1 MGQHKMKENLE
12 AGMAM
17 VHESYHILDK
27 GILSLQDETSEI
39 EKKIGVVGETMQKE
53 LLNGQSEALNGLQSL
68 TKFQSQALKERKA
81 TLQQFTTFGREKQ
94 EGLLQS
100 QEKIQRAHDHL
111 VENSQT
117 ILEAQEAFEQ
127 KQSSMFVALDRL
139 FALQDALLVETR
151 SMKAVVFYFISM
163 LAIYMLTSTKQTY
176 PVKHWLYLFLCLA
189 FMLEFAVLRLA
200 TKGIEQR
207 TRWGSGLRNVM
218 CFTLAFTYYML
229 VGNTRTMKGYTT
241 ICYKN

>member
-39 EKKIGVVGETMQKE
+39 EKKIGVVGETM
-53 LLNGQSEALNGLQSL
+53 AI
-68 TKFQSQALKERKA
+68 
-81 TLQQFTTFGREKQ
+81 LQQFTTFGREKQ

-163 LAIYMLTSTKQTY
+163 LAIYMLTSTNSMPCIHARICSPSTCNKGNRTTDSVGDY
-176 PVKHWLYLFLCLA
+176 ERLYYN
-189 FMLEFAVLRLA
+189 MLQKLTEEVISLRKNAELSWESDDESDWSA
-200 TKGIEQR
+200 LVDKDV
-207 TRWGSGLRNVM
+207 SGDI
-218 CFTLAFTYYML
+218 F
-229 VGNTRTMKGYTT
+229 
-241 ICYKN
+241 